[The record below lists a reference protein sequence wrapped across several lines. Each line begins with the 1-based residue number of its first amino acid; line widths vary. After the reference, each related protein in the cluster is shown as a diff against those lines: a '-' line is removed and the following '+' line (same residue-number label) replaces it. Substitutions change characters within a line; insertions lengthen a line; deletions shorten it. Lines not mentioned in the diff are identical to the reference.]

1 MRSSIFFQRW
11 NRLTKEFCIIYF
23 LIWFIFNGCSNEV
36 AFKTKNI
43 ERNSLPIIE
52 QEGAKISYS
61 DSGIVKLVINAGQ
74 LKDYSDLK
82 EFPRQEF
89 SKNLR
94 VQILTENGEKSG
106 FLEAVNALNDIK
118 KELWTL
124 TGDVIVSKKGG
135 NTLHTE
141 KLFWDRD
148 KKIFYTDSRVKII
161 QDGEEIVGIG
171 LRSEEDLSEYT
182 IFEVKG
188 HFSRKKDLK

>member
-1 MRSSIFFQRW
+1 M
-11 NRLTKEFCIIYF
+11 
-23 LIWFIFNGCSNEV
+23 
-36 AFKTKNI
+36 
-43 ERNSLPIIE
+43 IE

-61 DSGIVKLVINAGQ
+61 DSGIVKLVIQAGQ

-82 EFPRQEF
+82 DFPRQEF
-89 SKNLR
+89 SKNFR
-94 VQILTENGEKSG
+94 VQILNENGEKSG

-124 TGDVIVSKKGG
+124 TGDIVVSKKGG
-135 NTLHTE
+135 NTLFTE
-141 KLFWDRD
+141 KLFWDRN

>member
-1 MRSSIFFQRW
+1 MRFSIFFQKG
-11 NRLTKEFCIIYF
+11 NKLSKKFYIIYF
-23 LIWFIFNGCSNEV
+23 LIWLFLFGCSNEV
-36 AFKTKNI
+36 SFKSKSI
-43 ERNSLPIIE
+43 ERSILPIIE

-61 DSGIVKLVINAGQ
+61 DSGLVRLVIHAGQ

-82 EFPRQEF
+82 DFARQEF
-89 SKNLR
+89 SKNFR
-94 VQILTENGEKSG
+94 VQILNENGEESG
-106 FLEAVNALNDIK
+106 FLEAINALNDIK

-124 TGDVIVSKKGG
+124 TGDVVVSKKGG
-135 NTLHTE
+135 NTLYTE
-141 KLFWDRD
+141 KLFWDRN

-188 HFSRKKDLK
+188 HLRGKKDLR